1 MFKLK
6 IIITPISAKR
16 LELSQ
21 TLESLLIFYQPF
33 CSQLRLDESK
43 KLLTISAAVEDLEKL
58 KEITES
64 NEFSVL
70 MGALSTLS
78 KNTDIQIKDI
88 NTPIQHKYLHK
99 FFKELSKIN

>member
-1 MFKLK
+1 MFKMK

-33 CSQLRLDESK
+33 CSHLKLDESK
-43 KLLTISAAVEDLEKL
+43 KLLTITAAVEDREKL
-58 KEITES
+58 KEIAES
-64 NEFSVL
+64 HEFSVL

-88 NTPIQHKYLHK
+88 NTSLQHKYLHQ
-99 FFKELSKIN
+99 FIQELSKIN